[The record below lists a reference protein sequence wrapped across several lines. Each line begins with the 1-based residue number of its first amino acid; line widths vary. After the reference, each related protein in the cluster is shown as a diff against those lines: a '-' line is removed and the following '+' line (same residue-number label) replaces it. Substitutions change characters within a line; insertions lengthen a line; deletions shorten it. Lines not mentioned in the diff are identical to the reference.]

1 MLAILQFDCVSLP
14 HFNRLLDE
22 GRLPTF
28 AELRTRGRW
37 VPLETPALQWEGATY
52 FTLYSGKHV
61 NEHGI
66 YFPFLWSAAD
76 QRVRPQDD
84 YPIPEAVWE
93 RLAKSG
99 KRSLVIDPY
108 EGKRPEAMEGKA
120 LCGWQF
126 KHKITLRRWSVPKG
140 LDRELDRRFGGPALV
155 EEVYGR
161 PSLSYLLRMR
171 ERLLA
176 APQRAADLA
185 AALLAEER
193 FDLVW
198 ITLSASHIA
207 GHWFLDPLRLPQ
219 DYSDPRMKATI
230 DSTLGDVY
238 AAVDQAL
245 AGILSSLP
253 SETDLMILS
262 PSSMGPSASRTHL
275 LSGMLQAVLAGNG
288 AEQRSTKG
296 GGALWRL
303 RAAIPA
309 DLRASVA
316 GLLPDQWAM
325 RLAANLEMR
334 GVDWGKTKAFM
345 VPSGDCGYI
354 RLNLAGRE
362 RDGIVGPQDA
372 DQVLDQ
378 IGSGLLSFQDPDS
391 GTAVKKVEVV
401 SHASENRTRSNPFP
415 DLIVHW
421 SDRLP
426 PHLAGVKSTQFGEV
440 PSAGWGSGR
449 TGEHRNEAWALIIPC
464 SSRMKPQVKPPHIM
478 DIAPTICAVLGA
490 DPEGLCGQSLLEPG
504 STGPYEGGLLHE
516 ERPVHDRGLT
526 A

>member
-1 MLAILQFDCVSLP
+1 AFAKLRARGHWLP
-14 HFNRLLDE
+14 L
-22 GRLPTF
+22 G
-28 AELRTRGRW
+28 
-37 VPLETPALQWEGATY
+37 TPVLQWEGATY

-84 YPIPEAVWE
+84 YPMPEAVWE

-108 EGKRPEAMEGKA
+108 EGKRPEVMEGKA

-126 KHKITLRRWSVPKG
+126 KHKVTLRRWSVPQG
-140 LDRELDRRFGGPALV
+140 LDRQLERRFGGPSLV

-161 PSLSYLLRMR
+161 PSVPYLIRMR
-171 ERLLA
+171 DRLLA
-176 APQRAADLA
+176 APKRAADLA

-198 ITLSASHIA
+198 ITLSSSHIA
-207 GHWFLDPLRLPQ
+207 GHWFLDPSRLPQ
-219 DYSDPRMKATI
+219 GYSDPHMKARI
-230 DSTLGDVY
+230 DSTLGDAY
-238 AAVDQAL
+238 TAVDEA
-245 AGILSSLP
+245 LSSILASLP
-253 SETDLMILS
+253 PETDLMVIS

-275 LSGMLQAVLAGNG
+275 LPGMLQAVLARKGV
-288 AEQRSTKG
+288 EQRSTKG

-316 GLLPDQWAM
+316 RVLPDQWAM

-362 RDGIVGPQDA
+362 RDGIVDPQDA

-378 IGSGLLSFQDPDS
+378 IASGLITFRDPDG

-401 SHASENRTRSNPFP
+401 SRTSEDRTRSNPFP

-426 PHLAGVKSTQFGEV
+426 PHLGGVNSAQFGDI
-440 PSAGWGSGR
+440 PSVGWGSGR
-449 TGEHRNEAWALIIPC
+449 TGEHGDEAWALVIPG
-464 SSRMKPQVKPPHIM
+464 SSKMKTPVNPAHIM
-478 DIAPTICAVLGA
+478 DIAPTICAVLGV
-490 DPEGLCGQSLLEPG
+490 DPEGLHGQPLLERSPHMREDDG
-504 STGPYEGGLLHE
+504 TTSETRRH
-516 ERPVHDRGLT
+516 